1 MTGGEVWGRGGVA
14 RRGCLGYRI
23 HNAKKSKTA
32 FCKAIEK
39 EKRDSIF

>member
-1 MTGGEVWGRGGVA
+1 MTGCAVWGRGVVA

-23 HNAKKSKTA
+23 YNAKESKAA

-39 EKRDSIF
+39 EKSDSIF